1 MKLIKQIS
9 VFVENKSGRL
19 SDILNV
25 IGKNGI
31 DISAL
36 SIADTT
42 DFGIVR
48 MIVNDPDKAA
58 EILKSNNLV
67 VKVTDVIAL
76 AVADKPGGLAGEI
89 EKLKNAGISIE
100 YMYAFIGKSD
110 KGALVIV
117 RVENPEKALEVL
129 KNQFP
134 LAIWETVYVTLLSTL
149 FAIVI
154 GLPLGVLLVAGENK
168 KILRIPQ
175 GVLHVINVIINLLR
189 SVPFLI
195 LMIMVFPLTRL
206 IVGTV
211 VGTPA
216 TVVPLVIAAFPF
228 VARLVESSLR
238 EINPSII
245 EAAQSMGASP
255 FQIIAKVMI
264 PESVPSLISNG
275 TIALTTVL
283 GYSAMSGIIGGGGLG
298 KIAINYGYYRY
309 QYLIM
314 VFAVVFLI
322 ILVQI
327 FQSLGTFLAAKC
339 DKRLKNRK

>member
-76 AVADKPGGLAGEI
+76 AVADQPGGLAGEI

-129 KNQFP
+129 KD
-134 LAIWETVYVTLLSTL
+134 
-149 FAIVI
+149 
-154 GLPLGVLLVAGENK
+154 EN
-168 KILRIPQ
+168 
-175 GVLHVINVIINLLR
+175 V
-189 SVPFLI
+189 
-195 LMIMVFPLTRL
+195 
-206 IVGTV
+206 TV
-211 VGTPA
+211 V
-216 TVVPLVIAAFPF
+216 
-228 VARLVESSLR
+228 
-238 EINPSII
+238 
-245 EAAQSMGASP
+245 SP
-255 FQIIAKVMI
+255 EEV
-264 PESVPSLISNG
+264 
-275 TIALTTVL
+275 
-283 GYSAMSGIIGGGGLG
+283 
-298 KIAINYGYYRY
+298 YR
-309 QYLIM
+309 M
-314 VFAVVFLI
+314 
-322 ILVQI
+322 
-327 FQSLGTFLAAKC
+327 
-339 DKRLKNRK
+339 